1 MRRPKEAHPSP
12 IIAPMLIRI
21 LGLPIL
27 IATVGAVYWWSS
39 GGEPAGS
46 ALLLIFAGAIAVF
59 LWVLVPT
66 SNNVGPTAPVDPDFE
81 PKRR

>member
-1 MRRPKEAHPSP
+1 
-12 IIAPMLIRI
+12 MLIRI

-27 IATVGAVYWWSS
+27 IAVIGAIYWWAS

-46 ALLLIFAGAIAVF
+46 ALLLIFAGAVAVF

-66 SNNVGPTAPVDPDFE
+66 SDNVGPTAQVDPDFE

>member
-1 MRRPKEAHPSP
+1 MV
-12 IIAPMLIRI
+12 IRI

-27 IATVGAVYWWSS
+27 IATVGAIYWWGT

-46 ALLLIFAGAIAVF
+46 ALLLIFAAAVAVF

-66 SNNVGPTAPVDPDFE
+66 ADNEGPTAPVDPDFE
-81 PKRR
+81 LKRR

>member
-1 MRRPKEAHPSP
+1 
-12 IIAPMLIRI
+12 MLIRT

-27 IATVGAVYWWSS
+27 IAAVGAVYWWTS
-39 GGEPAGS
+39 GEPAGT
-46 ALLLIFAGAIAVF
+46 ALLLIFAGAMAVF

-66 SNNVGPTAPVDPDFE
+66 ASNVGPTAPVDPDFE